1 MTQHDLSKKLKEL
14 YSNYYCKVLSLK
26 MQWVVSEVSPFVSV
40 WFIFAGPDP
49 EFSARQEKQQ
59 CYASSWETDQK
70 HICLLLDLPS
80 LLRTVQRHS
89 GKTQAAKLAFT
100 SISFTAEK
108 AKLR

>member
-1 MTQHDLSKKLKEL
+1 MKYPHSLVSDLSLQDLIQNFLQDKKNNNATL
-14 YSNYYCKVLSLK
+14 
-26 MQWVVSEVSPFVSV
+26 
-40 WFIFAGPDP
+40 AP
-49 EFSARQEKQQ
+49 E
-59 CYASSWETDQK
+59 DQK

-80 LLRTVQRHS
+80 LLRTAQHHS